1 MTAPPVGR
9 VTALERRLKHP
20 TSGAPALVAYL
31 TAGFPSRSAFPDLL
45 RSVAGVAD
53 AVEIGVPFTDPM
65 ADGIT
70 IQRTSRIALED
81 GVTLHWILEMLGSVG
96 RLEAPVLLMS
106 YVNPLLAYG
115 WHRLTDRAG
124 EVDVAGFIVPDLPW
138 EECQPVRSRIEGAG
152 MALVQLVSPL
162 TPEPRLQTLCAASRG
177 FVYAVTTTGTTG
189 GEGNT
194 EGIADYLRRVTRH
207 STVPVCAG
215 FGIRST
221 RQVRQLAPH
230 VDGVVIGSALLEVIE
245 RGGEPARFLRDLCE
259 GSSGGMGGAGQRGG
273 PAAATP

>member
-9 VTALERRLKHP
+9 VAALESRLKHP
-20 TSGAPALVAYL
+20 RSGAPALVAYL

-45 RSVAGVAD
+45 RSVASVAD

-65 ADGIT
+65 ADGVT

-115 WHRLTDRAG
+115 WDRLTDRAG
-124 EVDVAGFIVPDLPW
+124 EARVAGFIVPDLPW
-138 EECQPVRSRIEGAG
+138 EECQSSRHRIEGAG

-162 TPEPRLQTLCAASRG
+162 TPEPRLETLCAASRG

-189 GEGNT
+189 GE
-194 EGIADYLRRVTRH
+194 EKVAGIGDYLGRVSRH
-207 STVPVCAG
+207 SRAPVCAG
-215 FGIRST
+215 FGIRNAL
-221 RQVRQLAPH
+221 QVHELAPH
-230 VDGVVIGSALLEVIE
+230 VDGVVVGSALLEAIE
-245 RGGEPARFLRDLCE
+245 RGKDPVRFLEELKAD
-259 GSSGGMGGAGQRGG
+259 G
-273 PAAATP
+273 

>member
-1 MTAPPVGR
+1 MTAPPVER
-9 VTALERRLKHP
+9 VMALEHRLRQP
-20 TSGAPALVAYL
+20 GSDGPSLVAYL
-31 TAGFPSRSAFPDLL
+31 TAGFPTRAAFPDLL

-65 ADGIT
+65 ADGVT
-70 IQRTSRIALED
+70 IQRTSRVALRG
-81 GVTLHWILEMLGSVG
+81 GVTLRWILNMLDSVG

-106 YVNPLLAYG
+106 YFNPLLAYG
-115 WHRLTDRAG
+115 WDRLTDRAG
-124 EVDVAGFIVPDLPW
+124 EVNVAGFIVPDLPW

-162 TPEPRLQTLCAASRG
+162 TPEPRLQTLCSASRG

-194 EGIADYLRRVTRH
+194 AGIDDYLGRVNRH

-215 FGIRST
+215 FGIRNAL
-221 RQVRQLAPH
+221 QVRELAPH
-230 VDGVVIGSALLEVIE
+230 VDGVVVGSALLEVIE
-245 RGGEPARFLRDLCE
+245 REKDPVRFLEELRAE
-259 GSSGGMGGAGQRGG
+259 G
-273 PAAATP
+273 

>member
-9 VTALERRLKHP
+9 VTALEHRLKYP
-20 TSGAPALVAYL
+20 TSGGPALVAYL
-31 TAGFPSRSAFPDLL
+31 TAGFPTRTAFPDLL
-45 RSVAGVAD
+45 RSVARVAD

-65 ADGIT
+65 ADGVT
-70 IQRTSRIALED
+70 IQRTSRVALQQ
-81 GVTLHWILEMLGSVG
+81 GVTLRWILDMLASVG

-106 YVNPLLAYG
+106 YVNPLMAYG
-115 WHRLTDRAG
+115 WDRLTDRAA
-124 EVDVAGFIVPDLPW
+124 EANVAGFIVPDLPW
-138 EECQPVRSRIEGAG
+138 EECQQVRSRIEGAG

-162 TPEPRLQTLCAASRG
+162 TPEPRLETLCAASRG

-194 EGIADYLRRVTRH
+194 EGIGDYLRRVTRH

-215 FGIRST
+215 FGIRNA
-221 RQVRQLAPH
+221 RQIRELAPH

-245 RGGEPARFLRDLCE
+245 REKDPVRFLEELRAE
-259 GSSGGMGGAGQRGG
+259 G
-273 PAAATP
+273 